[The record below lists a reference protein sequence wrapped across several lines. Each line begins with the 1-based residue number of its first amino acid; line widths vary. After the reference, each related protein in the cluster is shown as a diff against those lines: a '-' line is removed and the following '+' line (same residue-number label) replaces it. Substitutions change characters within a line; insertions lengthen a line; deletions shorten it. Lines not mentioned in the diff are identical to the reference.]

1 MNDPISSLAEL
12 LDPMTPETFRAEY
25 LHKKLLHVRGRPEKF
40 ASVLDWSDINRML
53 AMDVWTQQTLQ
64 LHLDKNRAPSGAYCV
79 NASNRDHQPVMR
91 PDPDKVRELMGRGA
105 TLLLNEVETLAPGV
119 LALVDVI
126 QRDLGAKSSANL
138 YFSRKER
145 KGFDSHCDRHDV
157 FAVQIYGTKR
167 WNIYQGQLDRPIE
180 HAIFQNVPQ
189 IEYDRLKGEVAEVV
203 EMNPGDLLYLPRGK
217 FHDAMTTGD
226 VSVHLAVSS
235 NEPLGLDWLT
245 QLWNLALRDPEF
257 RTVLPLPEGPAGEQ
271 ALHRHLK
278 LLYERLGA
286 IAFDAQSLNLVK
298 NLRGNYGIKRGSY
311 DLPDLPDPTGAGTS
325 PAGPVPAKTTQ

>member
-1 MNDPISSLAEL
+1 
-12 LDPMTPETFRAEY
+12 
-25 LHKKLLHVRGRPEKF
+25 
-40 ASVLDWSDINRML
+40 
-53 AMDVWTQQTLQ
+53 
-64 LHLDKNRAPSGAYCV
+64 
-79 NASNRDHQPVMR
+79 
-91 PDPDKVRELMGRGA
+91 MGRGA

-119 LALVDVI
+119 LALVDTI
-126 QRDLGAKSSANL
+126 QRDLGAKSSVNL

-180 HAIFQNVPQ
+180 HAMFQNVPQ

-217 FHDAMTTGD
+217 FHDALTSGD
-226 VSVHLAVSS
+226 NSVHLAVSS

-245 QLWNLALRDPEF
+245 QLWNIALRDPEF

>member
-1 MNDPISSLAEL
+1 MSDPISNLAEL
-12 LDPMTPETFRAEY
+12 LDPVTPETFRGEY
-25 LHKKLLHVRGRPEKF
+25 LHKKPLHVRGRPEKF
-40 ASVLDWSDINRML
+40 ASILDWSDINRML

-64 LHLDKNRAPSGAYCV
+64 LHIDKNRVPPGAYCV
-79 NASNRDHQPVMR
+79 NAANRDHQPIMR
-91 PDPDKVRELMGRGA
+91 PDPGKVGELMGRGA

-119 LALVDVI
+119 LALVDTI
-126 QRDLGAKSSANL
+126 QRDLGAKSSVNL
-138 YFSRKER
+138 YYSRKER

-180 HAIFQNVPQ
+180 HAMFQNVPQ

-217 FHDAMTTGD
+217 FHDALTSGD
-226 VSVHLAVSS
+226 NSVHLAVSS

-245 QLWNLALRDPEF
+245 QLWNIALRDPEF
-257 RTVLPLPEGPAGEQ
+257 RTVLPFPEGPSGEQ
-271 ALHRHLK
+271 ALHQHLK
-278 LLYERLGA
+278 HLYERLGA
-286 IAFDAQSLNLVK
+286 IAFDDQSLRMAG

-311 DLPDLPDPTGAGTS
+311 DLPNSPDAGTS
-325 PAGPVPAKTTQ
+325 PAEPVPSKATQ

>member
-1 MNDPISSLAEL
+1 MNDHIFSLAKL
-12 LDPMTPETFRAEY
+12 LDPMTPEAFRAEY
-25 LHKKLLHVRGRPEKF
+25 LHKKPLHVRGRPEKF
-40 ASVLDWSDINRML
+40 ASILDWSDINRML

-64 LHLDKNRAPSGAYCV
+64 LHIDKNRVPPGAYCV
-79 NASNRDHQPVMR
+79 KASNRDHQPVMR
-91 PDPDKVRELMGRGA
+91 PDPDKVRELLGHGA
-105 TLLLNEVETLAPGV
+105 TLLLNEIETLAPGV

-126 QRDLGAKSSANL
+126 QRELGAKSSVNL
-138 YFSRKER
+138 YFSRQER

-180 HAIFQNVPQ
+180 HAMFQNVPQ
-189 IEYDRLKGEVAEVV
+189 IEYDRRKGDVAEVV

-217 FHDAMTTGD
+217 FHDALTSGD

-245 QLWNLALRDPEF
+245 QLWNVAVRDPEF

-271 ALHRHLK
+271 ALHQHLK
-278 LLYERLGA
+278 HLYERLGA
-286 IAFDAQSLNLVK
+286 IAFDAQSLNMAK

-311 DLPDLPDPTGAGTS
+311 DLPDLPDADAS
-325 PAGPVPAKTTQ
+325 PAKPVSAKTAQ

>member
-1 MNDPISSLAEL
+1 MSAQISSLADL
-12 LDPMTPETFRAEY
+12 LHPMSPEDFRADY
-25 LHKKLLHVRGRPEKF
+25 LHKKPLHLPGSPEKF
-40 ASVLDWSDINRML
+40 AAVLDWSDINRML

-64 LHLDKNRAPSGAYCV
+64 LHLDKNRVPPGAYCM
-79 NASNRDHQPVMR
+79 NAANRDHQPILR
-91 PDPDKVRELMGRGA
+91 PDADKVQALMAQGA

-119 LALVDVI
+119 LALVDML

-180 HAIFQNVPQ
+180 HAMFQNVPQ
-189 IEYDRLKGEVAEVV
+189 VEYDRRKGAVEAEV

-217 FHDAMTTGD
+217 FHDALTTGD

-245 QLWNLALRDPEF
+245 QLWNIAVRDPEF
-257 RTVLPLPEGPAGEQ
+257 RTVLPQPEGPAGEQ
-271 ALHRHLK
+271 ALRAHLK
-278 LLYERLGA
+278 QLYERLGA
-286 IAFDAQSLNLVK
+286 LAFDEQSLRMAK
-298 NLRGNYGIKRGSY
+298 NLRGNYGIKRGRY
-311 DLPDLPDPTGAGTS
+311 NLPS
-325 PAGPVPAKTTQ
+325 